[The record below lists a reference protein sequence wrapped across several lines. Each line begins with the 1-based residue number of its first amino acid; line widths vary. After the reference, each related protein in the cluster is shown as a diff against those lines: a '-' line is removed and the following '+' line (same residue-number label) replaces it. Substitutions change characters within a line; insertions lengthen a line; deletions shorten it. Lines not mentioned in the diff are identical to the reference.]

1 MIIEDIIIEDAIHI
15 EMSLESGD
23 VGIENTLYDYFKN
36 EFNYIENLEKYLKQ
50 WVWNIK
56 VNMVQLESPFSKK
69 EYKRFIKQKQLIKK
83 DSNILT
89 DSNLNLI
96 FQHIS

>member
-23 VGIENTLYDYFKN
+23 VEIENTLYDYFKN

-83 DSNILT
+83 RFKYTNR
-89 DSNLNLI
+89 
-96 FQHIS
+96 

>member
-23 VGIENTLYDYFKN
+23 VEIENTLYDYFKN

-50 WVWNIK
+50 WV
-56 VNMVQLESPFSKK
+56 
-69 EYKRFIKQKQLIKK
+69 
-83 DSNILT
+83 
-89 DSNLNLI
+89 
-96 FQHIS
+96 